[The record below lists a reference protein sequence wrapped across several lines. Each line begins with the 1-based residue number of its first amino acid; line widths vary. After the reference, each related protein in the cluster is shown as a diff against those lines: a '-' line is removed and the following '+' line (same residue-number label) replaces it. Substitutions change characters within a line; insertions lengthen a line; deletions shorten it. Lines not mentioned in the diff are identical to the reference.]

1 MLSVFHSLI
10 VSYVPGGCFVDY
22 TDPWSLVVVVVDRHL
37 LAGNKT
43 VGILGTVGIAGNTDL
58 WLVW

>member
-1 MLSVFHSLI
+1 MLSAFNCLI

-22 TDPWSLVVVVVDRHL
+22 TDPLSLVVVVVDRHL
-37 LAGNKT
+37 LAGSKT
-43 VGILGTVGIAGNTDL
+43 VGILDTVGIAGNTDW